1 MGNGQSARQRV
12 VNNGQRV
19 QVKKEGL
26 LQVLEKL
33 RLFVLDHL
41 SGHRTSGPGMGD
53 SL

>member
-1 MGNGQSARQRV
+1 MDRGW
-12 VNNGQRV
+12 